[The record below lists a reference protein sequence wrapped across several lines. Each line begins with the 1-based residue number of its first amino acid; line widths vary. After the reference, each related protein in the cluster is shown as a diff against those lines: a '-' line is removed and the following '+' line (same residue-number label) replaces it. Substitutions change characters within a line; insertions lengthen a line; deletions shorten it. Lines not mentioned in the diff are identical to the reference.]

1 MGKVIVPQA
10 NQRER
15 AAFESVNIKLIE
27 SITEEEFLR
36 VIIDFLNRHNV
47 LFLATCKDNE
57 PRCTPLEYFNH
68 GLTVYVFS
76 EGGGKIANLKA
87 NAAVAY
93 GIADPYHP
101 DQDFFG
107 ASGLQV
113 WGTASVFKKSDD
125 PEKFKKVRTYAR
137 YTEALKKQGMEEAAN
152 TVNFN
157 VITIEPAKIR
167 YLNYRSGF
175 RNVIWKKHE

>member
-15 AAFESVNIKLIE
+15 AAFEKVNIKLIE
-27 SITEEEFLR
+27 SIAEEDFLKI
-36 VIIDFLNRHNV
+36 IIDFLDQHNV
-47 LFLATCKDNE
+47 LFLATCKNNE

-68 GLTVYVFS
+68 GLTVYIFS

-87 NAAVAY
+87 NPKAAY

-107 ASGLQV
+107 ATGLQV
-113 WGTASVFKKSDD
+113 WGTAAVFKKSDN
-125 PEKFKKVRTYAR
+125 PEKFNEIRRYAR
-137 YTEALKKQGMEEAAN
+137 YMEALKRQGLGEAAN

-157 VITIEPAKIR
+157 VITIEPEKIR
-167 YLNYRSGF
+167 YLNYRQGF
-175 RNVIWKKHE
+175 RNVIWKK

>member
-27 SITEEEFLR
+27 TITEQAFLK
-36 VIIDFLNRHNV
+36 VIIDFLNQHNV

-87 NAAVAY
+87 NTNVAY

-101 DQDFFG
+101 DHDFFG

-113 WGTASVFKKSDD
+113 WGTATVFKKSDA
-125 PEKFKKVRTYAR
+125 PEKFNEIRTYAR
-137 YTEALKKQGMEEAAN
+137 YTEALKKQGLEQAAN

-167 YLNYRSGF
+167 YLNYRTGF
-175 RNVIWKKHE
+175 RNVIWKKEE

>member
-27 SITEEEFLR
+27 SITEEEFLK

-87 NAAVAY
+87 NASVAY

-101 DQDFFG
+101 DEDFFG

-125 PEKFKKVRTYAR
+125 PEKFKEVRTYAR

>member
-15 AAFESVNIKLIE
+15 AAFESVDIKLIE

-87 NAAVAY
+87 NASVAY

-113 WGTASVFKKSDD
+113 WGTATVFKKSDD
-125 PEKFKKVRTYAR
+125 LEKFNEVRKYAR

-175 RNVIWKKHE
+175 RNVIWKRHG

>member
-15 AAFESVNIKLIE
+15 AAFASVDIKLIE
-27 SITEEEFLR
+27 SISEEGFLK

-57 PRCTPLEYFNH
+57 PRCTPLEYFNN
-68 GLTVYVFS
+68 GLTVHVFS

-87 NAAVAY
+87 NASVAY

-113 WGTASVFKKSDD
+113 WGTATIFKKSDA
-125 PEKFKKVRTYAR
+125 PEKFQEIRKYAR

-175 RNVIWKKHE
+175 RNVIWKKGD